1 MAPSS
6 EDVNTSNQMP
16 GGTPTSN
23 APRRLLVGVTGGIA
37 AYKTAQLV
45 SALVQRGDEVVVAMT
60 DAAQR
65 FVGSTTFSSLTG
77 REVLTS
83 QWSSHEGL
91 TSPHVHFAMWCQCML
106 VAPCTMDMLAQLAS
120 GRTNDPVA
128 LLVGAIDR
136 ATTPVLLSP
145 SMNATMLGQ
154 PATARNIDMLRAD
167 GFSIIEPVE
176 GWQACRTDGDG
187 RMPEPAQLM
196 DALDQ
201 ALTD

>member
-1 MAPSS
+1 MATSS
-6 EDVNTSNQMP
+6 EDVFAPSQMAEA
-16 GGTPTSN
+16 TPTST

-37 AYKTAQLV
+37 AYKTADLV
-45 SALVQRGDEVVVAMT
+45 SSLVQQGDEVVVAMT

-65 FVGSTTFSSLTG
+65 FVGATTFSSLTG

-91 TSPHVHFAMWCQCML
+91 TSPHVHFATWCQCML
-106 VAPCTMDMLAQLAS
+106 IAPCTMDMLAQLAA

-136 ATTPVLLSP
+136 STTPVLLSP
-145 SMNATMLGQ
+145 SMNSTMLSQ
-154 PATARNIDMLRAD
+154 PATQRNIDVLRGD
-167 GFSIIEPVE
+167 GFAVIEPDE

-187 RMPEPAQLM
+187 RMPEPAQLAAAI
-196 DALDQ
+196 DESLAG
-201 ALTD
+201 

>member
-6 EDVNTSNQMP
+6 EDVNASNQVP
-16 GGTPTSN
+16 EGTPTSHV
-23 APRRLLVGVTGGIA
+23 PRRFLIGVTGGIA
-37 AYKTAQLV
+37 AYKTADLV
-45 SALVQRGDEVVVAMT
+45 SSLVQRGDEVVVAMT

-65 FVGSTTFSSLTG
+65 FVGATTFSSLTG

-91 TSPHVHFAMWCQCML
+91 ASPHVHFAGWCDCML
-106 VAPCTMDMLAQLAS
+106 VAPCTMDMLAQLAT

-136 ATTPVLLSP
+136 MTTPVLLSP
-145 SMNATMLGQ
+145 SMNAAMLAQ
-154 PATARNIDMLRAD
+154 PSTQRNIEQLRAD
-167 GFSIIEPVE
+167 GFGLIEPAH

-187 RMPEPAQLM
+187 RMPEPVELM
-196 DALDQ
+196 DAIDQ